1 MAPSLKALRQEAA
14 RCTRCALYKRGTQT
28 VFGEG
33 PRAAQ
38 IMLVGEQP
46 GNEKTYRGTLSSVRL
61 GNF

>member
-1 MAPSLKALRQEAA
+1 MRDAA
-14 RCTRCALYKRGTQT
+14 RECQACDLWKRGTQT

-46 GNEKTYRGTLSSVRL
+46 GNEKTYRGTLSSVRQ